1 MSIMTEEK
9 PLTTT
14 QPLVAVNDLDVQFS
28 SKRGQVTALQGIDL
42 DVAPG
47 EFISIAGPSGC
58 GKSTLLKVI
67 AGLTGATSGSVKLR
81 NEPVAGARRDVGDIC
96 TRADRCEWRSVRGS
110 TLLRAGMRGR
120 DKSKAA
126 KRADNRIE
134 MAGLKAFE
142 KSLPHELSGAMQ
154 QRVSLCRSLLHE
166 PDVLLMD

>member
-1 MSIMTEEK
+1 DVCSSD
-9 PLTTT
+9 LT

-81 NEPVAGARRDVGDIC
+81 NEPVAGPRRDIGYIFQ
-96 TRADRCEWRSVRGS
+96 RAALLEWRSVR
-110 TLLRAGMRGR
+110 
-120 DKSKAA
+120 
-126 KRADNRIE
+126 
-134 MAGLKAFE
+134 
-142 KSLPHELSGAMQ
+142 
-154 QRVSLCRSLLHE
+154 RSE
-166 PDVLLMD
+166 ERR